1 MFIYLCFVGSL
12 RDSDPLITQEMVDA
26 INNDPNAPFKAKLY
40 PKFAKMTVGD
50 AKRFLSPVR
59 HPPQNQGSAV
69 PVGAN
74 EEFFNWV
81 DNNYITGL
89 TNVAAFPNDLNASNQ
104 NSKDYSGT
112 QPGRSIYP
120 YVEKVKFPV
129 FDVTNLCSSWAPA
142 VTSAMTISV
151 SRWAGEFVNFS
162 LQYVLDCD
170 MLGDSCVERT
180 PVNAYQLFWTYHPPD
195 FHGWDNPGDL
205 SSERFSYLQAPRSDF
220 TRENCADNRCYP
232 GLSNC
237 KRHWALTGSCNSGAS
252 NTGCPIYFLYNWRWI
267 KSHLW
272 EVGAVTS
279 SITVYP
285 SIFIYNSGIYS
296 GYFKKDSN
304 EEVVGN
310 NTLWGTILGM
320 LDVTIVG
327 WGQKKLNLSTD
338 SSSHTKG
345 LQRWWWVIPHFG
357 SNFGIPYEACNSG
370 INSEKCKTNKIEVVQ
385 AKDQIKL
392 VSSNGNGRLYIT
404 SRYDGEQTGIP
415 NFNGFMKF
423 NRRFDDC
430 NIESHAVGAVP
441 YNFVPLPHR
450 TPHPTEVESSSN

>member
-1 MFIYLCFVGSL
+1 MLLLTCFARSL
-12 RDSDPLITQEMVDA
+12 KNSDPLITQEIVDA

-50 AKRFLSPVR
+50 ARRFLSPVR
-59 HPPQNQGSAV
+59 PPPQNQGSAV

-81 DNNYITGL
+81 DKNYITGL
-89 TNVAAFPNDLNASNQ
+89 TNVAAYPNDVNASNQ
-104 NSKDYSGT
+104 NSKNYSGT

-120 YVEKVKFPV
+120 HVEKVKFPV
-129 FDVTNLCSSWAPA
+129 FDVTKLCSSWAPA

-170 MLGDSCVERT
+170 ILGDSCVERT
-180 PVNAYQLFWTYHPPD
+180 PLNAYQLFWTYHPPD
-195 FHGWDNPGDL
+195 FDSWDKPGDEH
-205 SSERFSYLQAPRSDF
+205 SERTSYMQAPRSDF
-220 TRENCADNRCYP
+220 NRENCADNRCYP
-232 GLSNC
+232 GLTNC
-237 KRHWALTGSCNSGAS
+237 KRHWALTGSCNPGDAE
-252 NTGCPIYFLYNWRWI
+252 TGCPIYFLYNWRWI

-279 SITVYP
+279 SITVYR
-285 SIFIYNSGIYS
+285 SLFTYNGSVYS
-296 GYFKKDSN
+296 GYFKPDTGDT
-304 EEVVGN
+304 VVGN
-310 NTLWGTILGM
+310 NTGWGQILGM

-327 WGQKKLNLSTD
+327 WGQTKLNLSTD
-338 SSSHTKG
+338 SSLNTQS

-357 SNFGIPYEACNSG
+357 SDFGIHYDFCKGDTN
-370 INSEKCKTNKIEVVQ
+370 CKTNKTAISHEN
-385 AKDQIKL
+385 DQIKL
-392 VSSNGNGRLYIT
+392 ASDSGQLYIT
-404 SRYDGEQTGIP
+404 GLTDDWQDGTT
-415 NFNGFMKF
+415 NKKGFMQF

-430 NIESHAVGAVP
+430 NIESQAVGAVP

-450 TPHPTEVESSSN
+450 TPSPTEDESSGN